1 MADWIG
7 SSIEG
12 GAGII
17 GSLINWGVQK
27 DLQGRQNQY
36 NLDMWNLQNEYNS
49 PQAQMKRYEEAGL
62 NPALIA
68 GQITP
73 GLSSSAPV
81 KSTPQAPD
89 VSKDMRNLAQA
100 FNLEGLKTQI
110 ANRKEAQANARIA
123 QANAD
128 DRESDL
134 YAQRRLYWDY
144 DFDPFTGQFVYVGG
158 VSRQRNGD
166 VVAKD
171 VLPRYQMYGEGKLMQ
186 ILSNNYR
193 TNFLLNAR
201 QNLINSQRG
210 LNLIRGNWY
219 QPQILMQRYQQKY
232 YPWQFWIGNVKTGVQ
247 AGAQA
252 VGTFYNP

>member
-7 SSIEG
+7 SAIQG

-17 GSLINWGVQK
+17 GSLINYGAQK
-27 DLQGRQNQY
+27 HLQERQNQY

-62 NPALIA
+62 NPALMA

-128 DRESDL
+128 NVESSNEALEMLSSYYELDPITGMFRPRPG
-134 YAQRRLYWDY
+134 YAFNPSSDGIGLGNLSY
-144 DFDPFTGQFVYVGG
+144 
-158 VSRQRNGD
+158 
-166 VVAKD
+166 
-171 VLPRYQMYGEGKLMQ
+171 GKLYQ
-186 ILSNNYR
+186 YLHDNFR
-193 TNFLLNAR
+193 TNYLLNAR

-210 LNLIRGNWY
+210 LNYVRGNWY
-219 QPQILMQRYQQKY
+219 QPQIQMQRYQQKY

-247 AGAQA
+247 AGSQA